1 MAKTKKITEDDII
14 SAYMNFVL
22 EHERAPKTVFKF
34 SKDIQIKEEDF
45 YQFFGSIEALQKRI
59 WTKFFLNTKA
69 LLNTNEE
76 YASMTTREK
85 MLSFFFTFFEMLTL
99 NRSYVLFV
107 LKEHQNVL
115 KNVVQLKNL
124 RSEFKDFVVDL
135 AKENNE
141 GKNYKFLKQ
150 SPQLIAEGSW
160 LQLMFLLKFWMNDD
174 SQGFEKTD
182 VAIEKSVNTIFD
194 VFDHTPIESL
204 VDFGK
209 FLIKEAKANV

>member
-14 SAYMNFVL
+14 SAYMDYVL
-22 EHERAPKTVFKF
+22 ENEKAPKTVFKF
-34 SKDIQIKEEDF
+34 SKEIKIKEEDF
-45 YQFFGSIEALQKRI
+45 YQFFGSIEAVQKKI
-59 WTKFFLNTKA
+59 WTKFFSNTKE
-69 LLNTNEE
+69 LLEKNEDYE
-76 YASMTTREK
+76 NMSTREK
-85 MLSFFFTFFEMLTL
+85 MLSFFFTYFELLTL

-107 LKEHQNVL
+107 LKEHENVL
-115 KNVVQLKNL
+115 KSLSQLKNL
-124 RSEFKDFVVDL
+124 RKEFKDFVAIL

-150 SPQLIAEGSW
+150 SPQLVAEGSW
-160 LQLMFLLKFWMNDD
+160 LQLMFLMKFWMNDD